1 MASTGLYIIE
11 NSLWQVGILPE
22 TGASI
27 AFGRIK
33 RDRHSF
39 DFLRPTPESSY
50 RNPSN
55 CASFALIPWSNRLRA
70 GHFRFQGSD
79 YQLQTNGSDGT
90 AIHGV
95 VRNFP
100 WQVESFSATRLT
112 ARFDS
117 RDFQNV
123 NFPFHFSASI
133 DFILDDE
140 QFSVVTWLKNED
152 KTPMPGG
159 FGHHPYFVRSLVG
172 DADPVQIEI
181 PCSEYFKLEN
191 ELPSTGPVPV
201 EPRVDF
207 RKMRPLGDELI
218 DDCLTGRKPGQ
229 PIRFSYTESGAQ
241 IALHME
247 PIFQNIVL
255 YIPQEKPFFAVEPVT
270 NANDGFNLFDKGIP
284 GSGVFVLEPRE
295 DKHGVFTFQIE
306 QPPR

>member
-11 NSLWQVGILPE
+11 NSSWQVGILPE

-27 AFGRIK
+27 AFGRLK
-33 RDRHSF
+33 RDKRSY

-55 CASFALIPWSNRLRA
+55 CASFAVIPWSNRLRA
-70 GHFRFQGSD
+70 GHFRFQGTD
-79 YQLQTNGSDGT
+79 YQLEITSNDGT

-95 VRNFP
+95 VRHHP
-100 WQVESFSATRLT
+100 WQVESFSATRL
-112 ARFDS
+112 AVRFDS
-117 RDFQNV
+117 ADFQNI

-133 DFILDDE
+133 NFILDDE
-140 QFSVVTWLKNED
+140 QFSIVTWIKNED
-152 KTPMPGG
+152 KTPFPAG

-172 DADPVQIEI
+172 DADPVELEI
-181 PCSEYFKLEN
+181 PCAEYFQLEN
-191 ELPSTGPVPV
+191 SLPSTDPVPV

-207 RKMRPLGDELI
+207 RTARLLGPELI
-218 DDCLTGRKPGQ
+218 NDCLTGRIAGQ
-229 PIRFSYTESGAQ
+229 PARFYYGNSGTQ

-255 YIPQEKPFFAVEPVT
+255 YTPEEKPFFAVEPVT

-295 DKHGVFTFQIE
+295 DRHGMVSFQIE
-306 QPPR
+306 QPLR